1 MYVYFNTSQVGT
13 YNTLVWDLWFTKN
26 TLVSDS
32 ALKVMWLH
40 YSLHVYCSIFQAL
53 APALVQ
59 NFTATVDAHTPSI
72 VLNWD
77 PPHDKQSKT
86 GDPVIQYDIRFKPE
100 KEDCYSETTVT
111 PPTTSL
117 VVGRDLGLKPLL
129 KYSFEVRPRN
139 EYFGGM
145 WETVMEYVGKK
156 YRLSMSTLIAL

>member
-1 MYVYFNTSQVGT
+1 MYF
-13 YNTLVWDLWFTKN
+13 
-26 TLVSDS
+26 
-32 ALKVMWLH
+32 
-40 YSLHVYCSIFQAL
+40 SIFQAL
-53 APALVQ
+53 APAPVQ

-72 VLNWD
+72 ILNWD
-77 PPHDKQSKT
+77 PSYDNQSTT

-100 KEDCYSETTVT
+100 KEDWYSETTIT

-129 KYSFEVRPRN
+129 RCSFEVRPRN

-156 YRLSMSTLIAL
+156 YRLYMSTLIAL

>member
-1 MYVYFNTSQVGT
+1 M
-13 YNTLVWDLWFTKN
+13 
-26 TLVSDS
+26 
-32 ALKVMWLH
+32 H

-53 APALVQ
+53 APAPVQ

-100 KEDCYSETTVT
+100 KEDCYSETTIT

-129 KYSFEVRPRN
+129 KYCFEVRPRN

-156 YRLSMSTLIAL
+156 YRLFMSTLIAL